1 MKRVSFLALAGLTL
15 LGSAAVPKQARGHDT
30 SVTVVELAEAR
41 PGRFTVRITAAR
53 AMSNERPKPV
63 FPGHCTFDEPILDC
77 GQEGLEGALS
87 LEGLGA
93 KQSAAMFR
101 VRFASGD
108 TQVHTVTPSEP
119 SIEISN
125 LGAAEGFTGV
135 SRVFRAYLV
144 IGIEHILMGLDHL
157 VFVLGLIWLVRSRW
171 RLVKTIT
178 AFTVA
183 HSLTLAAVTFGYVGV
198 PERFVNAL
206 IALSIVFVAVEVVKL
221 KRGEEGL
228 TVHRPWVVSFAF
240 GLLHGFGFASALTKL
255 GFPIDR
261 LPLALVAFN
270 VGVEI
275 GQIAFVLLVLLL
287 AWSYRTMLVSWPRRA
302 ELVPVYALGAVA
314 SFWTIDRVVR
324 LLGGAAAL
332 ALLLLPAPAY
342 AHEQVGIADGLTS
355 GFLHPITGPD
365 HLVAMVAVG
374 LWGAQLGA
382 PMIWM
387 LPIAFP
393 LLMSVGGVLGVMSVP
408 VPGVEVGVALSA
420 VVLGAVVLLAYR
432 APRWVAVVIVSVF
445 AIFHGHAHGTELP
458 SAMNPLAY
466 GLGFVTS
473 TGLLH
478 LVGILIGMLQHWP
491 KAGPMLVRACGGAV
505 AVLGLVFL
513 SSHLGL

>member
-1 MKRVSFLALAGLTL
+1 MTRSGFALLGLTL
-15 LGSAAVPKQARGHDT
+15 FGTAAASKPARGHDT
-30 SVTVVELAEAR
+30 SVTVVELTEAR

-53 AMSNERPKPV
+53 AMSNARPKPV
-63 FPGHCTFDEPILDC
+63 FPKHCTFDDPILDC
-77 GQEGLEGALS
+77 GHEGLVGGLS
-87 LEGLGA
+87 LDGLGA

-101 VRFASGD
+101 IRFASGD
-108 TQVHTVTPSEP
+108 TQVYTLTPSEP

-125 LGAAEGFTGV
+125 LGAAEGFSGIV
-135 SRVFRAYLV
+135 RVFRAYLV
-144 IGIEHILMGLDHL
+144 IGVEHILLGVDHL

-228 TVHRPWVVSFAF
+228 TVRRPWVVSFAF

-255 GFPIDR
+255 GFPADR

-287 AWSYRTMLVSWPRRA
+287 AWSYRTMQVSWPRRA
-302 ELVPVYALGAVA
+302 ELVPVYTLGAVA

-324 LLGGAAAL
+324 LLGGAALL
-332 ALLLLPAPAY
+332 ALVLMPAPAY
-342 AHEQVGIADGLTS
+342 AHEQVGVADGLSS

-382 PMIWM
+382 PMIWI
-387 LPIAFP
+387 LPVAFP
-393 LLMSVGGVLGVMSVP
+393 LLMSVGGVLGVIGVP
-408 VPGVEVGVALSA
+408 LPGVEIGVALSA

-432 APRWVAVVIVSVF
+432 APQWVAVVIVSIF
-445 AIFHGHAHGTELP
+445 AVFHGHAHGTELP
-458 SAMNPLAY
+458 AAVNPLAY

-478 LVGILIGMLQHWP
+478 LVGILIGMLEHWQ
-491 KAGPMLVRACGGAV
+491 KAGPIMVRACGALV
-505 AVLGLVFL
+505 AMLGLVFL

>member
-1 MKRVSFLALAGLTL
+1 
-15 LGSAAVPKQARGHDT
+15 
-30 SVTVVELAEAR
+30 
-41 PGRFTVRITAAR
+41 
-53 AMSNERPKPV
+53 
-63 FPGHCTFDEPILDC
+63 
-77 GQEGLEGALS
+77 
-87 LEGLGA
+87 
-93 KQSAAMFR
+93 
-101 VRFASGD
+101 
-108 TQVHTVTPSEP
+108 
-119 SIEISN
+119 
-125 LGAAEGFTGV
+125 
-135 SRVFRAYLV
+135 
-144 IGIEHILMGLDHL
+144 
-157 VFVLGLIWLVRSRW
+157 
-171 RLVKTIT
+171 
-178 AFTVA
+178 
-183 HSLTLAAVTFGYVGV
+183 
-198 PERFVNAL
+198 
-206 IALSIVFVAVEVVKL
+206 
-221 KRGEEGL
+221 
-228 TVHRPWVVSFAF
+228 
-240 GLLHGFGFASALTKL
+240 
-255 GFPIDR
+255 
-261 LPLALVAFN
+261 
-270 VGVEI
+270 
-275 GQIAFVLLVLLL
+275 LLL